1 MRPTG
6 YRLHLK
12 LWRRIVT
19 VAILVLCGLFF
30 LSGVVAS
37 DIDFWW
43 RLFSVLG
50 LVLAVL
56 GLRTVLGHVVV
67 VGPKG
72 VRIQR
77 NWPIRREFQW
87 HRILLIDV
95 IPGYWHLE
103 MELNSGERVVLPAV
117 EKVDELYRQMEKFR
131 TAIDAA

>member
-12 LWRRIVT
+12 PWRR
-19 VAILVLCGLFF
+19 VLTTLLLLACGLFF
-30 LSGVVAS
+30 LSGVAS
-37 DIDFWW
+37 SAIDIWW
-43 RLFSVLG
+43 RAFSVLG
-50 LVLAVL
+50 LVFSIL
-56 GLRTVLGHVVV
+56 GLRTVLGPVVV

-72 VRIQR
+72 IRIQR

-103 MELNSGERVVLPAV
+103 MELNSGERVTLPPV
-117 EKVDELYRQMEKFR
+117 EKVDELYRQMERFR